1 MDNFSFYIPT
11 RFEFGRGAELKAG
24 EMIRSLG
31 GTRVLVHYG
40 SGSAVKSGLIGR
52 VLESLDAA
60 TLPHVELGGALPNPR
75 DDKVYEGIQLGRS
88 FSADF
93 ILAVGGGSAI
103 DSCKAIAAG
112 IPYAGDFW
120 DFFSGAA
127 VPQKA
132 VKLGVVLTMAAAG
145 SESSNS
151 CVIMQKTTLTKRGLN
166 VELNRPQFALMNP
179 ELTYTLPPYQTACG
193 ATDIMAH
200 VLERYF
206 TNTVDVDVTD
216 RLCEALLLTVI
227 RAAKQAMKSPED
239 YDARAQLMWAGT
251 LAHNNTCGVGRVG
264 DWASHQIEHELSALY
279 DVAHGAG
286 LAVVLPAWMR
296 YTLPHDP
303 NRFAQLASR
312 VWGCSLDLNHPERT
326 ALEGVERFE
335 DFLRSIGMPVTLK
348 ELGAKGEDIPFLAG
362 KTRRGPDG
370 KTGNFVKLDTPDIEA
385 ILKIADR

>member
-11 RFEFGRGAELKAG
+11 RFEFGKGAELKAG
-24 EMIRSLG
+24 EMIKSLG
-31 GTRVLVHYG
+31 GTKVLVHYG

-52 VLESLDAA
+52 ILTSLDEAKIQHA
-60 TLPHVELGGALPNPR
+60 ELGGALPNPR
-75 DDKVYEGIQLGRS
+75 DDKVYEGIELGRA
-88 FSADF
+88 FGADF

-103 DSCKAIAAG
+103 DSSKAIAAG
-112 IPYAGDFW
+112 IPYQGDFW
-120 DFFSGAA
+120 DFFSGKAI
-127 VPQKA
+127 PQKA
-132 VKLGVVLTMAAAG
+132 VPLGVVLTLAAAG

-151 CVIMQKTTLTKRGLN
+151 CVIMQKETLTKRGLN

-179 ELTYTLPPYQTACG
+179 ELTYTLPAYQTACG

-200 VLERYF
+200 ILERYF
-206 TNTVDVDVTD
+206 TNTPDVDVTD

-227 RAAKQAMKSPED
+227 GSAKRAIETPDD

-264 DWASHQIEHELSALY
+264 DWASHQIEHELSGLY

-312 VWGCSLDLNHPERT
+312 VWGVSLTRPERT
-326 ALEGVERFE
+326 ALMGIERFE
-335 DFLRSIGMPVTLK
+335 AFLTGIGMPVTLK
-348 ELGAKGEDIPFLAG
+348 ELGAKPEDIPFLAK
-362 KTRRGPDG
+362 KTKRGPDG
-370 KTGNFVKLDTPDIEA
+370 KTGNFVKLDTEDIMA
-385 ILKIADR
+385 ILQIANR